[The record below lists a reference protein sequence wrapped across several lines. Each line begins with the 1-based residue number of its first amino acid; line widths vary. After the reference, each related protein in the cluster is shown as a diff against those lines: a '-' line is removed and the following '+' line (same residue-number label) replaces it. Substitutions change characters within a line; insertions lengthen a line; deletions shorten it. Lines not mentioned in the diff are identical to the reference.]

1 MKRTRVHLGAAAAIV
16 AAALTCVSGCS
27 APDGGSADAKP
38 SGSAEAAADKADKT
52 VAREP
57 QACRGGTYTWFN
69 MQDRSVLNGL
79 ADPQRVARGS
89 GKMTKLTEPV
99 RRLRTDQASVVSQ
112 GPSLD
117 PKQVLFALSTHLGFT
132 EKGDDPDMGS
142 GLSEPGEYAEID
154 PGGGEASGS
163 HRTVRLISYSFVRL
177 VETDF
182 RYTCGSGE
190 GRRTTTGHV
199 VTWPSSGGGL
209 ISCEEPLDKK
219 ASAAAHEAFRLS
231 CPA

>member
-16 AAALTCVSGCS
+16 AAALACVSGCS
-27 APDGGSADAKP
+27 AADGGSTDAKP
-38 SGSAEAAADKADKT
+38 TGSARAAADKT

-79 ADPQRVARGS
+79 ADPQRVTGGS
-89 GKMTKLTEPV
+89 SKMTKLTEPV

-112 GPSLD
+112 GSRVD
-117 PKQVLFALSTHLGFT
+117 PKQVLIALSTHLGFT
-132 EKGDDPDMGS
+132 EKDDDPEMGS
-142 GLSEPGEYAEID
+142 GLGEPGEYAEID
-154 PGGGEASGS
+154 SGGGEASGS
-163 HRTVRLISYSFVRL
+163 ARTVRLVSYSFVRL

-190 GRRTTTGHV
+190 DRRTTTGHV

-219 ASAAAHEAFRLS
+219 ASTAAHEAFRLS